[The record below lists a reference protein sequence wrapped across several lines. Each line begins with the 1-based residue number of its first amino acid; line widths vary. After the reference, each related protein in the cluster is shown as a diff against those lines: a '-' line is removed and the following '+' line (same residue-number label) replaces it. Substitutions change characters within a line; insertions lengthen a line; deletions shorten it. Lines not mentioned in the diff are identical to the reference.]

1 MNYDRHTAR
10 QLYRLF
16 NVPQA
21 ICRRWIGANR
31 CPRHSGASRLRAT
44 CRNFGLSRQPPRACP
59 IVYPF
64 VARPGE
70 TKTAWIIAAL
80 SDTLSILP
88 SFPEIPRAIVID
100 LECWWLLLVQ
110 IETRNTELRDRNFCE
125 SKQSRFNV
133 TRMLYLLCTFH
144 IYVFAYCVLT
154 QIKKQRYF
162 V

>member
-16 NVPQA
+16 NVPPA

-70 TKTAWIIAAL
+70 TKTAGIIAAL

-88 SFPEIPRAIVID
+88 SFPEISRAIVID
-100 LECWWLLLVQ
+100 LECWWLLVR
-110 IETRNTELRDRNFCE
+110 IETSIIRSEGIEIFANRNNHGIRFRVLRVFCA
-125 SKQSRFNV
+125 F
-133 TRMLYLLCTFH
+133 LH
-144 IYVFAYCVLT
+144 
-154 QIKKQRYF
+154 KQRNKDISYKR
-162 V
+162 